1 MKVVSTLAATSIA
14 LGCFA
19 SANAEHVERQ
29 LVLGGTIVPSGTKTY
44 TTGLRPTAEGDS
56 FCGGSLIASNLVLT
70 SASCTKFGEINYVS
84 VGTHYRNGT
93 QDGEQIKVESV
104 TNHTDYNH
112 TSGMYDFAMVKLEKP
127 SKFAPVKL
135 PAADDSD
142 IKPGAWSTV
151 MGWGTTSY
159 PNGTFSYEL
168 QGVNVELWGN
178 DECAPVMA
186 IVDTEVC
193 AGGAP
198 GKDSC
203 MGDQGSPLILEKT
216 AGDADDV
223 LVGLSSW
230 GSGCGEAGYPSVY
243 SRVSTALPW
252 INAAITPA
260 KGQ

>member
-44 TTGLRPTAEGDS
+44 TTGLRPTPEGDS
-56 FCGGSLIASNLVLT
+56 FCGGSLVAPNLVLT
-70 SASCTKFGEINYVS
+70 SASCTTFGEINYVS

-93 QDGEQIKVESV
+93 QDGEQIKVVSV

-112 TSGMYDFAMVKLEKP
+112 DQGGYDFALVKLEKP
-127 SKFAPVKL
+127 SKFTPVKL
-135 PAADDSD
+135 PAADGSD
-142 IKPGAWSTV
+142 IKPGAYSTV
-151 MGWGTTSY
+151 MGWGQTTY
-159 PNGTFSYEL
+159 PNGTFSHEL
-168 QGVNVELWGN
+168 QRVSVELWEN
-178 DECAPVMA
+178 YDCAHVLD

-193 AGGAP
+193 AGGDA

-203 MGDQGSPLILEKT
+203 TGDQGSPLIVEKT

-223 LVGLSSW
+223 LVGVSSW
-230 GSGCGEAGYPSVY
+230 GYGCGEAGYPGVY
-243 SRVSTALPW
+243 SRVSSAVEW
-252 INAAITPA
+252 INAATKA
-260 KGQ
+260 Q